1 MKNRTI
7 AVWLTIIAF
16 IATLVVNFL
25 ATNLPLNNL
34 STGEISDS
42 FDIYFVPAGYVFSI
56 WGLIYLGLIAFVVFQ
71 ALPGQR
77 EDARLMKIDRWFIL
91 SNIANALWLFSWH
104 YQQFVLSVIIMLVI
118 LISLI
123 QIFLNLEIGRTKNRG
138 AWLWA
143 VEIPFSI
150 YLGWISVATIANVTQ
165 LLYLLNWDG
174 FGIAPQSWLVIML
187 GAALVISALMSFT
200 RRNVPHALV
209 LIWSF
214 IGIAVKFP
222 DVPLVNLSAWI
233 AAGGVAVLLL
243 LALLIRPKQLAG

>member
-1 MKNRTI
+1 MKNRNL
-7 AVWLTIIAF
+7 AVWLTIISF
-16 IATLVVNFL
+16 IGTLVVNFL

-34 STGEISDS
+34 TTGEISDS

-56 WGLIYLGLIAFVVFQ
+56 WGLIYLGLIAYVVFQ
-71 ALPGQR
+71 ALPAQR
-77 EDARLMKIDRWFIL
+77 DSSRLKKIDSCFIL
-91 SNIANALWLFSWH
+91 SNVANALWLFSWH
-104 YQQFVLSVIIMLVI
+104 YQQFALSVLVMLVI
-118 LISLI
+118 LFSLI
-123 QIFLNLEIGRTKNRG
+123 QIFLRLEIGRKKNQG

-174 FGIAPQSWLVIML
+174 FGISPQIWLVVML
-187 GAALVISALMSFT
+187 AAALVISALMSFT
-200 RRNVPHALV
+200 RRNIPHALV

-222 DVPLVNLSAWI
+222 DVPLVNQAAWI
-233 AAGGVAVLLL
+233 AAGGVGVLLL
-243 LALLIRPKQLAG
+243 LALLTRPKLSAD

>member
-1 MKNRTI
+1 MKNRTLAI
-7 AVWLTIIAF
+7 WLTIISF
-16 IATLVVNFL
+16 IGTLVVNYL

-34 STGEISDS
+34 TTGEISDS
-42 FDIYFVPAGYVFSI
+42 FEIFFVPAGYVFSI
-56 WGLIYLGLIAFVVFQ
+56 WGLIYLGLIAYVIFQ
-71 ALPGQR
+71 ALPAQR
-77 EDARLMKIDRWFIL
+77 DSSRLKKIDGWFIL
-91 SNIANALWLFSWH
+91 SNIANALWLVSWH
-104 YQQFVLSVIIMLVI
+104 YQQFTLSVLIMLVI

-123 QIFLNLEIGRTKNRG
+123 RIFLNFEIGRKKNEG

-174 FGIAPQSWLVIML
+174 FGIAPQVWLVIML
-187 GAALVISALMSFT
+187 AAAVVISALMSFT
-200 RRNVPHALV
+200 RRNILYALV
-209 LIWSF
+209 LVWSF

-233 AAGGVAVLLL
+233 AAGGVGALLL
-243 LALLIRPKQLAG
+243 LALLTRPKLSAG